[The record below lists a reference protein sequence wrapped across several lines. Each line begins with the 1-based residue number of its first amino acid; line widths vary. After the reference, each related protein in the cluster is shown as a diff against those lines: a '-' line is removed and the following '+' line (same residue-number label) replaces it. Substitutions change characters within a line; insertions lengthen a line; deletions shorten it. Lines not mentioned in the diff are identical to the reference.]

1 MTTHPP
7 DIDWNFSLTG
17 KTALVTGGASG
28 IGAAICE
35 AFARKGASVAVVDI
49 KKEEAEAQAQ
59 RLPGNGSGF
68 GCDVA
73 DRASVEALGQDV
85 AETFDHIDI
94 LVNSAGIV
102 ALAPAKDL
110 SDEDWQRTI
119 DINLTGTFLV
129 CQVIGRLMISRGS
142 GSIINMASQAASV
155 AIDQHAAYCASKF
168 GVVGLTKTLALE
180 WGPYGVRVNSI
191 SPTIV
196 LTELGKQ
203 AWAGEKGA
211 AAQKLIPAGRFAM
224 PDEIAATAV
233 FLASNGSEMLNGAD
247 IVIDGGYTIH

>member
-1 MTTHPP
+1 MKTQAP
-7 DIDWNFSLTG
+7 DIDWDFTLAD
-17 KTALVTGGASG
+17 KVAVVTGGASG

-35 AFARKGASVAVVDI
+35 AFSRKGATVAVVDV
-49 KKEEAEAQAQ
+49 KHDDAERQAAQLDGPSQA
-59 RLPGNGSGF
+59 F

-73 DRASVEALGQDV
+73 NRDSVESLAHQIDATFGRVDV
-85 AETFDHIDI
+85 

-102 ALAPAKDL
+102 ALAPAL
-110 SDEDWQRTI
+110 ELTDEAWNRTI

-129 CQVIGRLMISRGS
+129 CQAIGRLMVRSGS

-180 WGPYGVRVNSI
+180 LGRQGVRVNSI

-203 AWAGEKGA
+203 AWAGPKGDA
-211 AAQKLIPAGRFAM
+211 ARELIPMGRFAM

-233 FLASNGSEMLNGAD
+233 FLASNGSEMVNGAD
-247 IVIDGGYTIH
+247 IVIDGGYSIH